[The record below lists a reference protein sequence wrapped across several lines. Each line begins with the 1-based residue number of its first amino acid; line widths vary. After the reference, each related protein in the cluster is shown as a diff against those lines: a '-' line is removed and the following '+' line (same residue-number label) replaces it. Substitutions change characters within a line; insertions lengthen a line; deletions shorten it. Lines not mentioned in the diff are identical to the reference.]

1 MAENNRV
8 DVKIYGRQYTIKGT
22 SSNKDI
28 ERIANYVDDLM
39 NQLAKNLPSLST
51 LSLAVLAAVNIAS
64 DLSEAVRV
72 NQSQAG
78 QIKKMKEDSERYAQL
93 WEDAKASL
101 IKYQEDT
108 KNGVEQLQELQR
120 IFNMKNA
127 ELSQVKEALEQMT
140 AKYEEAEKQLQEAS
154 AETGGTKKRQS
165 SDGKNTEK
173 VKKLEEEK
181 QALQEKVEELEEQ
194 LKKTKGGESK
204 KSQGSSNLREKYKEL
219 ENSFFDIQMENI
231 MLKNEIDELRNKQ

>member
-28 ERIANYVDDLM
+28 ERIANYVDDVM